1 MDLYVVLVDFGP
13 FHYQLG
19 FEATP
24 LVQLPQSEL
33 LLIKPSS
40 DTDMIVVSMAPLTD
54 TDHLRPERTHAQTCW
69 NIDTNA

>member
-1 MDLYVVLVDFGP
+1 MDLYVALVAFGP
-13 FHYQLG
+13 FPHQLG

-24 LVQLPQSEL
+24 FVQLPQSEL

-40 DTDMIVVSMAPLTD
+40 DTDMTVVSMAPLTG
-54 TDHLRPERTHAQTCW
+54 TDHLRPEHTHAQTYW